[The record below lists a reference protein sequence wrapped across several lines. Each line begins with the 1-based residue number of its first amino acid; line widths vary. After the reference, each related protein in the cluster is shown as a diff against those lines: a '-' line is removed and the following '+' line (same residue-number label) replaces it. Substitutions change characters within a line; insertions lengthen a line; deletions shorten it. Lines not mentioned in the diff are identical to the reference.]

1 MGDDYAPIIK
11 VVSHSQEISQTDII
25 SKLEKE
31 DYAHGR
37 NTIKKRLKSLVKE
50 QRIQCRR
57 KGHFNMYSMPSVNVD
72 ESLGNLLQALANEF
86 GRSVKDVKNQMLKD
100 KQSYPHPVREEL
112 VAHLDSV
119 LNNFSYK
126 IKELEEQY
134 DYAKN
139 IYRKDADYVY
149 RKILHRLRG
158 DAPPADRQRLYS
170 IASTIKKR
178 LLNLDSAIRKCED
191 YLLPNAQNKEEYNG
205 LKRQLGIMKGD
216 REECSCHLD
225 RFKVIL
231 EARSESK
238 TAKGFFDHMHHM
250 YHMGQSS
257 TTDEIYRLL
266 SAKKEHYY
274 NFKWLSQIDR
284 EDNDNN
290 TKKSQ
295 YNFELQD
302 IVREIMEGRR
312 RHYMSIQIMM
322 EGVKAIK
329 NREDVEY
336 ELEKKSG
343 LEGQIGKLDADLNNI
358 LQHLKAGMPL
368 PPLVRSLR
376 TKYPNVRSKK

>member
-1 MGDDYAPIIK
+1 MYDDYAPIIK
-11 VVSHSQEISQTDII
+11 VVSDSQEISQTDII

-57 KGHFNMYSMPSVNVD
+57 KGHFKMYSMPDVNVN
-72 ESLGNLLQALANEF
+72 ESLGNLLQSLANEF
-86 GRSVKDVKNQMLKD
+86 GRSVNDVKDQMLKN

-112 VAHLDSV
+112 AAHLDSV

-126 IKELEEQY
+126 IKGLEEKY

-139 IYRKDADYVY
+139 IYRKDADSIY
-149 RKILHRLRG
+149 RKILYRLHR
-158 DAPPADRQRLYS
+158 DAPPADRQRLCD
-170 IASTIKKR
+170 IASAIKKR

-191 YLLPNAQNKEEYNG
+191 CLLSNAQNKEEYNG
-205 LKRQLGIMKGD
+205 MKRQLDIMKGD

-225 RFKVIL
+225 RFKGML

-250 YHMGQSS
+250 YRMGQSS

-274 NFKWLSQIDR
+274 NFEWLGQVDWD
-284 EDNDNN
+284 DNDNN
-290 TKKSQ
+290 TKKSH

-312 RHYMSIQIMM
+312 RHYMSIQIIMD
-322 EGVKAIK
+322 GIKAIK
-329 NREDVEY
+329 NREDIEY
-336 ELEKKSG
+336 KLEKKSG
-343 LEGQIGKLDADLNNI
+343 LEGHIGKLDANLDDI

-376 TKYPNVRSKK
+376 TKYPDVRSKK